1 MLENSIPIKVNVN
14 NSDYGF
20 GRLCTLK
27 NKISIDE
34 AVQRVKKHTNL
45 EYIRLA
51 RAFQTGIE
59 YFFYFSYFFL
69 NLKYYNII
77 FF

>member
-1 MLENSIPIKVNVN
+1 MLKNSIPIKANVN

-34 AVQRVKKHTNL
+34 AIQRVKEYTNL
-45 EYIRLA
+45 KHIRLA

-59 YFFYFSYFFL
+59 FFFIFL
-69 NLKYYNII
+69 I